1 VQITFVCY
9 ATVRDA
15 VGKKQLERR
24 LSEGTT
30 VGHAVASLGDEFGS
44 LESLLFDSDGQ
55 LRGNI
60 NVLVGEE
67 NVRQLDGPET
77 TLADGDTVGI
87 APGVAGGCSVETTG
101 RHVTGE
107 LA

>member
-1 VQITFVCY
+1 MQITFVCY

-15 VGKKQLERR
+15 VGQKRLERT

-30 VGHAVASLGDEFGS
+30 VGQAVQSLGEEVDALGP
-44 LESLLFDSDGQ
+44 LLFDSDGQ
-55 LRGNI
+55 LRENV
-60 NVLVGEE
+60 NVLVDEE
-67 NVRQLDGPET
+67 NVRQLDGSET
-77 TLADGDTVGI
+77 TLSDGDTVGI
-87 APGVAGGCSVETTG
+87 APGVAGGCSVGVTG